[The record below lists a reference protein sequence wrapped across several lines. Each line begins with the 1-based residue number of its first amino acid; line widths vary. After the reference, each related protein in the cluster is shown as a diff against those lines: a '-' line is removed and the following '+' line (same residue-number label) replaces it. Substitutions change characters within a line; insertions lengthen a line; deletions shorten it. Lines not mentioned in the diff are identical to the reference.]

1 MMVMTAKVDF
11 KKILLALTAVAALVL
26 ALILLLG
33 GEAQPDTA
41 TAAPAMS
48 SNDGRVKFLTDFGWD
63 VTTSPVESGQVKI
76 PEEVS
81 EVFDRY
87 NKLQQGQG

>member
-41 TAAPAMS
+41 TAAPAIILKASFAEKS
-48 SNDGRVKFLTDFGWD
+48 S
-63 VTTSPVESGQVKI
+63 
-76 PEEVS
+76 
-81 EVFDRY
+81 
-87 NKLQQGQG
+87 